1 MRLIDA
7 DKLAT
12 DIEMAVE
19 DAPLHVQATVQQYI
33 DCSPTIDPIYA
44 AGGCYCRECRF
55 ATKSMRKG
63 YMLCAGYKNHNY
75 VVPDSGCLEGE
86 PREAKG

>member
-1 MRLIDA
+1 MRLGDL
-7 DKLAT
+7 DRLAK

-33 DCSPTIDPIYA
+33 DCAPTIDPIHA

-55 ATKSMRKG
+55 ARPSTHTG
-63 YMLCAGYKNHNY
+63 YLLCTGYTNQNY
-75 VVPDSGCLEGE
+75 VVPNGGCLEGE
-86 PREAKG
+86 PMEA